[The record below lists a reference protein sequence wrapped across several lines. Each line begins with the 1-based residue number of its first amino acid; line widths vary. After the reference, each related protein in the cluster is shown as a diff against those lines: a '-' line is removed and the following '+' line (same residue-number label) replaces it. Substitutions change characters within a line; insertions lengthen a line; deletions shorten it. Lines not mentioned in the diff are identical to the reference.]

1 MSAHEH
7 RHPQPF
13 GPERASHYDAGV
25 GAAIAGYAAMHEV
38 IAAAMAAALR
48 GNAAASVLCVGVGT
62 GQELLPYAR
71 YGAPAWRLTGVDT
84 SPHMLAVA
92 RERSSGAGL
101 QGRVQLHAGAL
112 QELPPGPRFDGAQ
125 MVGVLHHVEGE
136 DARLALLREVVRRLG
151 PGAPFIIG
159 GRVGADPVLLAVE
172 EEQLRVAGVSP
183 EQLERRR
190 EGLAHAAPPPSDEA
204 LFALLHRAGLTEPR
218 QLFASLQFKVFRL
231 RSAH

>member
-1 MSAHEH
+1 MSSHEH

-13 GPERASHYDAGV
+13 GAEHASHYDAGV
-25 GAAIAGYAAMHEV
+25 SAGVAGYHAMHEV
-38 IAAAMAAALR
+38 IAATMAAALK
-48 GNAAASVLCVGVGT
+48 GNDAASVLCVGVGT

-92 RERSSGAGL
+92 RERLGGAGL
-101 QGRVQLHAGAL
+101 QERVQLHAGAL
-112 QELPPGPRFDGAQ
+112 HALPAGPRFDGAQ

-136 DARLALLREVVRRLG
+136 EARLALLREVVRRLE

-183 EQLERRR
+183 EKLARRR
-190 EGLAHAAPPPSDEA
+190 EGLAHAAAPTSEEA
-204 LFALLHRAGLTEPR
+204 LFALLREAGLTQPQ
-218 QLFASLQFKVFRL
+218 QLFATLRFKVFLVR
-231 RSAH
+231 APA